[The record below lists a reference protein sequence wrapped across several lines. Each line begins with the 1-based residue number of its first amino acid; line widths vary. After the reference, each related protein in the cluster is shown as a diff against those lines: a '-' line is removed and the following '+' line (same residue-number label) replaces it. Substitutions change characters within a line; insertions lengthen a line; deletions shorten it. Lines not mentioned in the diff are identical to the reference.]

1 MAEIKVHPEIIREE
15 VVRLTDTEP
24 VHEITHGMDQRMD
37 LLEEMDMAQEA
48 VQMDLHLVEDVEGG
62 EEKVDANVISCL
74 TTFNGI
80 LSLKF

>member
-1 MAEIKVHPEIIREE
+1 MAETKVHLEIIREE

-62 EEKVDANVISCL
+62 EEKVDANATSCL
-74 TTFNGI
+74 TT
-80 LSLKF
+80 